1 MKYLYLHGLGQTPD
15 SWNDV
20 IRKTK
25 VSGSSIALDLPRL
38 LEGKSAAYPQ
48 LYAVFSGVCE
58 KEEELVL
65 CGLSLG
71 AVLALNYA
79 IANPN
84 RVKGLVLIAPQY
96 KMPKKLLKIQNAV
109 FHLMPNSMFRQTGFQ
124 KKNFITLC
132 GSMADL
138 DFSVSL
144 ERVSCPVL
152 ILCGQKDKA
161 NKQAAKEL
169 AQALNQARF
178 QELPETGH
186 EANRESPEQLAQVLQ
201 HFYDAVV

>member
-15 SWNDV
+15 NWNDV
-20 IRKTK
+20 IRKTN
-25 VSGSSIALDLPRL
+25 VSGSSNALDLPRL
-38 LEGKSAAYPQ
+38 LEGKSATYPQ
-48 LYAVFSGVCE
+48 LYAAFSGVCE

-79 IANPN
+79 IDHPN
-84 RVKGLVLIAPQY
+84 RVKALVLIAPQY

-109 FHLMPNSMFRQTGFQ
+109 FHLIPNSMFTQTGFQ
-124 KKNFITLC
+124 KKDFITLC
-132 GSMADL
+132 GSMAEL
-138 DFSVSL
+138 DFRLSL
-144 ERVSCPVL
+144 DRVSCPVL
-152 ILCGQKDKA
+152 ILCGQRDKA

-169 AQALNQARF
+169 TQALSQAHF

-201 HFYDAVV
+201 HFYDAMV

>member
-38 LEGKSAAYPQ
+38 LEGKPATYPQ
-48 LYAVFSGVCE
+48 LYAAFSGACE

-71 AVLALNYA
+71 AVLALDYA

-84 RVKGLVLIAPQY
+84 RVKALVLIAPQY

-109 FHLMPNSMFRQTGFQ
+109 FHLMPNSMFCQTGFQ
-124 KKNFITLC
+124 KKGFITLC
-132 GSMADL
+132 GSMAEL

-144 ERVSCPVL
+144 ERVTCPVL